1 MTTPILT
8 EAERREIVGPAGS
21 LAVAEAIEAAVLAKL
36 AAMNEPVAAVR
47 VERGM
52 LGGARRREGMASL
65 ADGDYDLYAHPPAAQ
80 DREDAERVINAARE
94 AMDKSF
100 EAGNNEADISIPS
113 HLAAALSLALNEYDA
128 AMKDTP

>member
-8 EAERREIVGPAGS
+8 EADVLDMRAAHGWAKETIR
-21 LAVAEAIEAAVLAKL
+21 AVESAVLAKL

-65 ADGDYDLYAHPPAAQ
+65 ADGDYDVYTHPPAAQ
-80 DREDAERVINAARE
+80 DREDALRKLRTDVAAMYKDESR
-94 AMDKSF
+94 
-100 EAGNNEADISIPS
+100 GDIV
-113 HLAAALSLALNEYDA
+113 LRCGFNGALTGVLRLIDA
-128 AMKDTP
+128 AMKGTP